1 MSDPRRPR
9 TDRLGPPPIEPLS
22 DLSWVR
28 VERAVFAELDAAA
41 APVTGAPA
49 RRRWPVLIA
58 PLAAVAALVV
68 WLVVRPAVPDGGHEG
83 PARIVTA
90 DSATELSFGD
100 AVVTAAPRSTLVLGG
115 NAQGGVLIVVERGGA
130 TFEVA
135 PRAGRPP
142 FRVEAGDVSIRVV
155 GTRFTVARSA
165 ETATVQV
172 IEGTVEIV
180 ARGRRVFVT
189 AGESWPP
196 GPSAAAPAAPVA
208 PPAPAPPDTL
218 DMPPA
223 VVAPAEPPRRK
234 PRPAAED
241 DEDDEDEAGP
251 REPTSKEQ
259 FEAAARLE
267 RTEPGAALTRYRTLA
282 RGTGPW
288 AANAL
293 FAAGRLSFDRGD
305 GDMAH
310 RLLTRYLRRF
320 PGGANAADARAL
332 LDRL

>member
-9 TDRLGPPPIEPLS
+9 ADRLGPPPIEPLS

-41 APVTGAPA
+41 APVTETPV

-68 WLVVRPAVPDGGHEG
+68 WLVIRPAVPVDGGHER

-100 AVVTAAPRSTLVLGG
+100 AVVTAAPRSTLVMGG
-115 NAQGGVLIVVERGGA
+115 SAHGGVLIVVERGGA

-180 ARGRRVFVT
+180 ARGRRVVVT

-196 GPSAAAPAAPVA
+196 APSAQAPAAPAAPPA
-208 PPAPAPPDTL
+208 APATL
-218 DMPPA
+218 DMPPD
-223 VVAPAEPPRRK
+223 VVAPVGPPRKK
-234 PRPAAED
+234 PRATEDD
-241 DEDDEDEAGP
+241 DEDAAGA

-267 RTEPGAALTRYRTLA
+267 RIEPGAALTRYRTLA

-305 GDMAH
+305 GDMAR

-320 PGGANAADARAL
+320 PGGGNAVDARAL

>member
-9 TDRLGPPPIEPLS
+9 ADRLGPPPVEPLS
-22 DLSWVR
+22 DLSWAR

-41 APVTGAPA
+41 APVALAPV

-68 WLVVRPAVPDGGHEG
+68 WLVVRPSAPDVAGGHDR
-83 PARIVTA
+83 PARVVTA
-90 DSATELSFGD
+90 ESPTELSFGD
-100 AVVTAAPRSTLVLGG
+100 AVITAAPRSTLVMGG
-115 NAQGGVLIVVERGGA
+115 SAHGGVLVVIERGGA
-130 TFEVA
+130 TFEVS
-135 PRAGRPP
+135 PRASRPP

-155 GTRFTVARSA
+155 GTRFTVGRSA
-165 ETATVQV
+165 ETATVKV

-180 ARGRRVFVT
+180 ARGHRVFVG

-196 GPSAAAPAAPVA
+196 GPSAEVA
-208 PPAPAPPDTL
+208 PAPAPGNDAPAAV
-218 DMPPA
+218 DMPPDI
-223 VVAPAEPPRRK
+223 VAPAEPRRK
-234 PRPAAED
+234 PRPAAGDDGDDD
-241 DEDDEDEAGP
+241 DEAP
-251 REPTSKEQ
+251 TAEPTSKEQ
-259 FEAAARLE
+259 YEAAARLE
-267 RTEPGAALTRYRTLA
+267 RTESGAALTRYRTLA

-305 GDMAH
+305 GDMAR
-310 RLLTRYLRRF
+310 RLLTHYLRRF
-320 PGGANAADARAL
+320 PDGANATDARAL

>member
-9 TDRLGPPPIEPLS
+9 ADRLGPPPIEPLS

-41 APVTGAPA
+41 APVAEA
-49 RRRWPVLIA
+49 AVRRRWPVLIA

-68 WLVVRPAVPDGGHEG
+68 WLVVRPAVPADGGHER

-100 AVVTAAPRSTLVLGG
+100 AVVTAAPRSTLVMGG
-115 NAQGGVLIVVERGGA
+115 SAQGGVLIVVERGGA

-155 GTRFTVARSA
+155 GTRFTVGRSA
-165 ETATVQV
+165 ETATVHV

-180 ARGRRVFVT
+180 ARGRREFVS
-189 AGESWPP
+189 AGASWPP
-196 GPSAAAPAAPVA
+196 GPSAEAPVPAAPPP
-208 PPAPAPPDTL
+208 PPAV

-223 VVAPAEPPRRK
+223 VIDPAEPPRKK
-234 PRPAAED
+234 PRPGND
-241 DEDDEDEAGP
+241 DDDDEAGT

-305 GDMAH
+305 PDMA
-310 RLLTRYLRRF
+310 RSLLDRYLRRF

>member
-9 TDRLGPPPIEPLS
+9 ADRLGPPPIEPLS

-41 APVTGAPA
+41 APVTEAA
-49 RRRWPVLIA
+49 VRRRWPVLIA

-68 WLVVRPAVPDGGHEG
+68 WLVVRPAVPDGDHER

-100 AVVTAAPRSTLVLGG
+100 AVVTAAPRSTLVMGG
-115 NAQGGVLIVVERGGA
+115 SAQGGVLIVVERGGA

-155 GTRFTVARSA
+155 GTRFTVARTA

-180 ARGRRVFVT
+180 ARGRRVFVS
-189 AGESWPP
+189 AGETWPP
-196 GPSAAAPAAPVA
+196 GPSAEAPAPAPAA
-208 PPAPAPPDTL
+208 PPAPAAV
-218 DMPPA
+218 DMPPD
-223 VVAPAEPPRRK
+223 VIDPAGPPRKK
-234 PRPAAED
+234 PRAD
-241 DEDDEDEAGP
+241 DDDDEAGT

-305 GDMAH
+305 PDMAR
-310 RLLTRYLRRF
+310 RLLDRYLRRF

>member
-9 TDRLGPPPIEPLS
+9 ADRLGPPPIEPLS

-41 APVTGAPA
+41 APVAEA
-49 RRRWPVLIA
+49 EVRRRWPVLIA

-68 WLVVRPAVPDGGHEG
+68 WLVVRPAVPADGGHER

-100 AVVTAAPRSTLVLGG
+100 AVVTAAPRSTLVMGG
-115 NAQGGVLIVVERGGA
+115 SAQGGVLIVVERGGA

-155 GTRFTVARSA
+155 GTRFTVGRSA
-165 ETATVQV
+165 ETATVHV

-180 ARGRRVFVT
+180 ARGRREFVS
-189 AGESWPP
+189 AGASWPP
-196 GPSAAAPAAPVA
+196 GPSAEAPVPAA
-208 PPAPAPPDTL
+208 PPAPAAV

-223 VVAPAEPPRRK
+223 VIDPAEPPRKK
-234 PRPAAED
+234 PRIDDDD
-241 DEDDEDEAGP
+241 DETGT

-305 GDMAH
+305 PDMAR
-310 RLLTRYLRRF
+310 RLLDRYLRRF

>member
-9 TDRLGPPPIEPLS
+9 ADRLGPPPIEPLS

-41 APVTGAPA
+41 APVTEAPV

-68 WLVVRPAVPDGGHEG
+68 WLVVRPAVPEGGHER

-100 AVVTAAPRSTLVLGG
+100 AVVTAAPRSTLVMGG
-115 NAQGGVLIVVERGGA
+115 SAQGGVLIVVERGGA

-155 GTRFTVARSA
+155 GTRFTVGRSA

-180 ARGRRVFVT
+180 ARGQRVFVS
-189 AGESWPP
+189 AGSSWPP
-196 GPSAAAPAAPVA
+196 GPSAQAPAAPA
-208 PPAPAPPDTL
+208 TPATV

-223 VVAPAEPPRRK
+223 VVDPAEPPRKK
-234 PRPAAED
+234 PRQDGD
-241 DEDDEDEAGP
+241 DDDEDEAGP

-267 RTEPGAALTRYRTLA
+267 RTEAGAALTRYRTLS

-305 GDMAH
+305 GDMAR